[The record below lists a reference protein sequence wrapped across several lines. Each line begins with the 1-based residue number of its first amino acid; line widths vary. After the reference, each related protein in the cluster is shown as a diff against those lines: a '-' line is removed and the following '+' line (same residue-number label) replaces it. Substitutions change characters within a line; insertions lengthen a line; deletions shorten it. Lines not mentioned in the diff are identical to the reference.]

1 VLAALD
7 AAATDPKIGRVL
19 LLLDDMEGAGWRRC
33 ARSPR
38 RSARALRRQ
47 QVIAWGSALDQRR
60 YYLAAHADQVLLH
73 PFGRVVL
80 QGFGGYRNYYRDAL
94 ESIGVTVNVFKV
106 GRYKSAVEPF
116 SQNEPSEDAR
126 RDEAALLGDL
136 WSQYLSAIET
146 ARKLPAAASPG

>member
-1 VLAALD
+1 
-7 AAATDPKIGRVL
+7 
-19 LLLDDMEGAGWRRC
+19 
-33 ARSPR
+33 
-38 RSARALRRQ
+38 
-47 QVIAWGSALDQRR
+47 
-60 YYLAAHADQVLLH
+60 VLLH

-116 SQNEPSEDAR
+116 SQNEPSEEAR

-136 WSQYLSAIET
+136 WSQYTSAVET
-146 ARKLPAAASPG
+146 ARRLPVGGIARLIDELPQRFAAVGGDSQNWRSRKSWSTH